1 MALSILFACD
11 FYPPF
16 LGGAELQYQLVAQ
29 GLARR
34 GHRIAVATTWRE
46 GLPEEETDA
55 AGVRIYRLKGLT
67 TRIPFFFH
75 DPAHR
80 RTPPP
85 APDPALTL
93 ALRRIIAREQPDVV
107 DAYCWIAYSCAAALA
122 GRRTPLVLA
131 ARDFG
136 FSCLTRNLMYRH
148 TPELCSGP
156 GLGKCVSC
164 AACAMPW
171 LKAAVGATALRLFR
185 PLVVGH
191 TWAMMTNSSYNAE
204 ISRRDWLDHLP
215 RAARQRIQTPQ
226 VPCLL
231 NDADAAWA
239 ESIAEE
245 PPIAR
250 QLPAG
255 PFILFVG
262 ALSRHKGLFTLLDAY
277 RRLASPPPLV
287 LIGTLWGDTPR
298 EMPPGVTVIH
308 DAPHREVMWAWRRC
322 LFGVAPSECPE
333 TFGLSVVEVMS
344 VGRPVIA
351 SAIGGPAETVLDGQT
366 GLLVPPGDAEALAAA
381 MQRLI
386 AGDAWR
392 EQLGRQARAHIA
404 AHYDYE
410 ETLSQ
415 YESFYRAVALRSVGA
430 R

>member
-1 MALSILFACD
+1 MALSILFAAD

-16 LGGAELQYQLVAQ
+16 LGGAELQYQMVAQ

-75 DPAHR
+75 DPTHR

-93 ALRRIIAREQPDVV
+93 ALRRIIAQEKPDVV

-122 GRRTPLVLA
+122 GRRTPLTLA

-164 AACAMPW
+164 AACSMPW
-171 LKAAVGATALRLFR
+171 LEAAVAATALRVFR
-185 PLVVGH
+185 PLVVGR
-191 TWAMMTNSSYNAE
+191 TWAISTGSRYNAE
-204 ISRRDWLDHLP
+204 MTHRDLLDHLP
-215 RAARQRIQTPQ
+215 RADRERIQVQ
-226 VPCLL
+226 QIARLL
-231 NDADAAWA
+231 NHEDLAAS
-239 ESIAEE
+239 EGE
-245 PPIAR
+245 PPIAQR
-250 QLPAG
+250 LPAG

-277 RRLASPPPLV
+277 RKLDSPPPLV
-287 LIGTLWGDTPR
+287 LVGTLWGDTPR
-298 EMPPGVTVIH
+298 EMPPGVTVIN
-308 DAPHREVMWAWRRC
+308 DVPHREVMWAWQRC

-333 TFGLSVVEVMS
+333 TFGVSVVEVMS

-351 SAIGGPAETVLDGQT
+351 SNIGGPAETVLDGQT

-386 AGDAWR
+386 GNDAWR

-415 YESFYRAVALRSVGA
+415 YESFFERVARAPLATR
-430 R
+430 